1 MITPPFKLKHQ
12 EFVNREKSIQDEYDL
27 VQDIMKE
34 MQILCTNGQ
43 YHLLAQAI
51 YGKDSRL
58 YKHLNNYLSLTLIQN
73 NTEF

>member
-12 EFVNREKSIQDEYDL
+12 EFVKREKSLQDAYDL

-34 MQILCTNGQ
+34 LQILCTDGK

-51 YGKDSRL
+51 YGKDSQF
-58 YKHLNNYLSLTLIQN
+58 YKHLNDYLSLSLIQN
-73 NTEF
+73 NTDF